1 MEGNGRIK
9 KIEEREMGL
18 SQVDG
23 GRGLERE
30 VTRMVLYLCVT
41 PFSFLCFFFFL
52 FFFSVVSANVPIGIL
67 LLISQRNNIY
77 CSNKSLLLGLQP

>member
-1 MEGNGRIK
+1 
-9 KIEEREMGL
+9 MGL

-41 PFSFLCFFFFL
+41 PFSFYCFFSFFF

-67 LLISQRNNIY
+67 LLISQRNNMY
-77 CSNKSLLLGLQP
+77 CSNNSLLLGLQP